1 MKIPLAFFV
10 LFFSSITFAE
20 IKDKELLNQYNEGC
34 LSEEP
39 GEVTVGEQFLACG
52 CLTSEVSKQYTVNE
66 LMEDDDY
73 VEKEKFIRIANYCIS
88 LILDSR

>member
-20 IKDKELLNQYNEGC
+20 IKNKELLNQYNKGC
-34 LSEEP
+34 LSEDP

-52 CLTSEVSKQYTVNE
+52 CLTSEVSKQYTLNE
-66 LMEDDDY
+66 LIEDDY
-73 VEKEKFIRIANYCIS
+73 NEKEKFIKIANYCIS